1 MISPVLLW
9 GVGAGS
15 LAMLLAALAIMRQID
30 RQDRLAARMGGVK
43 VRHASARPTTVG
55 PRSLRQVLVGVVYQL
70 GSWLASGGLLSA
82 NTRAGMQATLA
93 AAGLRGAGSLNL
105 FIGSKLLLLV
115 GMPLAAYILL
125 HPVHMRPFF
134 HVVAVAGAAVVGL
147 LAPDYVLRRIQTSY
161 AQKVS
166 AGLPDALDMMVIC
179 AEAGLGLER
188 TLERVAEEIGPA
200 HPQVGKELRITV
212 RDMGISADRR
222 EALKAMAARA
232 GVEGL
237 ARLSGTLVQSIQ
249 YGTPL
254 SQALRLLSSEMRQEM
269 LTRFEERAARLPVM
283 LTVPMILF
291 ILPCVFIVA
300 GGPAAVSVMK
310 VMAPK

>member
-1 MISPVLLW
+1 MISPILLA
-9 GVGAGS
+9 GAGAGS
-15 LAMLLAALAIMRQID
+15 VAMIGASLLMMAQID
-30 RQDRLAARMGGVK
+30 RQDRLVARMGGVK
-43 VRHASARPTTVG
+43 GRYAVAGRSDGAPRTV
-55 PRSLRQVLVGVVYQL
+55 RQVFVGVVHEL

-93 AAGLRGAGSLNL
+93 AAGLRGPGSLNL
-105 FIGSKLLLLV
+105 FIGSKLLLLL
-115 GMPLAAYILL
+115 GLPLAAYLLL
-125 HPVHMRPFF
+125 HGIHVQPLLR
-134 HVVAVAGAAVVGL
+134 VVAIAGGAIAGL
-147 LAPDYVLRRIQTSY
+147 IAPDYVLRHIQKRY
-161 AQKVS
+161 AQKV
-166 AGLPDALDMMVIC
+166 ATGLPDALDMMVIC

-188 TLERVAEEIGPA
+188 TLERVAEEISPA
-200 HPQVGKELRITV
+200 HPQVAKELRITV
-212 RDMGISADRR
+212 RDMGIGADRR

-254 SQALRLLSSEMRQEM
+254 SQALRLLSGEMRQDT
-269 LTRFEERAARLPVM
+269 LTRFEERAARLPVL
-283 LTVPMILF
+283 LTVPMIVF

-310 VMAPK
+310 VWH